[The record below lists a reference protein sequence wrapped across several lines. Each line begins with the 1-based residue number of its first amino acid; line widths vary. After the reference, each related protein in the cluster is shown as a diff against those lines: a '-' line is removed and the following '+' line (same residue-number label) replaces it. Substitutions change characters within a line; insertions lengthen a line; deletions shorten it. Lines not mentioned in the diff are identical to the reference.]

1 MFDIPE
7 IIQVLKESGASE
19 EVVEKVSSHFHNRL
33 GDILEDMARH
43 FGEDIDDE
51 NINEHSQQ
59 FTNERI
65 ITINHSSNGA
75 KKQEKNNGIT
85 KEQSI

>member
-33 GDILEDMARH
+33 GDTFEGMAIH
-43 FGEDIDDE
+43 FGA
-51 NINEHSQQ
+51 NIKEAVDTTCHSGLDRRLVDVLYEYRLNGLNSGI
-59 FTNERI
+59 FHG
-65 ITINHSSNGA
+65 INICEC
-75 KKQEKNNGIT
+75 Q
-85 KEQSI
+85 